1 MRDVS
6 KILTLTALVSTLGM
20 IDGAVVCLPQS
31 VDVDLHAQWIG
42 IWNLEEKLNPA
53 LPTFTAASSP
63 IVSINLSGN
72 VIEDGDIPKVLDM
85 IESHGLMARLSKLD
99 LSNNRLTFE
108 SVKALIP
115 LLASDKLQW
124 LDLSIN
130 NLMFDDFTALWK
142 EIDREAYR
150 SCPTDDDASY
160 QALRDQWAAKIVLL
174 PRDSHIERFWLVQPF
189 VDAHRRY
196 YSSH

>member
-6 KILTLTALVSTLGM
+6 KILTFAALISTLGM
-20 IDGAVVCLPQS
+20 VDGAAACLEQP

-42 IWNLEEKLNPA
+42 IWNLEEKINPA

-115 LLASDKLQW
+115 LLASEKLQW

-130 NLMFDDFTALWK
+130 NLMGDDFTALWE

-150 SCPTDDDASY
+150 TCPTDDDASY
-160 QALRDQWAAKIVLL
+160 QALRNLWAAKVVLL
-174 PRDSHIERFWLVQPF
+174 QKDHHIERFWLAQPF
-189 VDAHRRY
+189 VDAHHRY
-196 YSSH
+196 YFSR